1 MLSAATACSA
11 TKVSGSSTPYSAHT
25 ERGEQP
31 QRILRKQ
38 GKARQ
43 RCRSC
48 CAKRPRQ
55 ARQALA
61 CLRKGARR
69 LGAQGR
75 TILAS
80 HAGELLHGRLQLAVH
95 HDPLPNV
102 GRPRKAR
109 RVLRHEEI
117 ARGIMADCGRAHRE
131 RPVDEV
137 ALEIK
142 DLDAEGLPIA
152 DDDCAA
158 APLRLPKKKQRERLH
173 LPCCLSGWMMTE
185 WGVLN
190 CPRSVP
196 GPPAR
201 SSKLGVQGIVR
212 ATEGRR
218 RHFGICAP
226 QVETCVPSLRKRCTT
241 LLP

>member
-11 TKVSGSSTPYSAHT
+11 TKVSGSSTPYSART
-25 ERGEQP
+25 KRFCAS
-31 QRILRKQ
+31 
-38 GKARQ
+38 KARQ
-43 RCRSC
+43 GSAADLVAQNARGKRGRHWHV
-48 CAKRPRQ
+48 CAKGPD
-55 ARQALA
+55 
-61 CLRKGARR
+61 GWW
-69 LGAQGR
+69 GQGR

-95 HDPLPNV
+95 HDPLADV

-109 RVLRHEEI
+109 RVLRHEEV
-117 ARGIMADCGRAHRE
+117 ARGIVAYAGRAHRE

-158 APLRLPKKKQRERLH
+158 APLRLRKKTQRERLH
-173 LPCCLSGWMMTE
+173 LPCCLSGWMMIE

-201 SSKLGVQGIVR
+201 SSKLGVQGIV
-212 ATEGRR
+212 ESSR
-218 RHFGICAP
+218 RHFRC
-226 QVETCVPSLRKRCTT
+226 LRT
-241 LLP
+241 PG